1 MIVKYSTTPGQALTE
16 QEREEIRNAKLLE
29 PQFDDD
35 CPELTPEMLKSLKT
49 AVRNKNHAANLRM
62 VQEILLLTCLRG

>member
-35 CPELTPEMLKSLKT
+35 CPELTPEMLKSLKA
-49 AVRNKNHAANLRM
+49 AVRNKNHAANLKK
-62 VQEILLLTCLRG
+62 T